1 MRAPF
6 RASVSL
12 ALCSSVLIGTLSP
25 RDAQAQAAAPAA
37 PVKPEAARA
46 EARSRFERGLRA
58 FDSGDL
64 PGALAEFNR
73 AQELLPNPNV
83 LFNVAQVYAAMGK
96 PVEATRIAKQIVADP
111 SGLAPKSLEGAKKIL
126 AEQQSRVATVE
137 LKVNVPDAH
146 IEVDNV
152 DVARS
157 PLKEPL
163 QLASGTHVIGVF
175 ATGYGPT
182 RKEITVA
189 GETSTKLAIDLVPME
204 GKLAHLKLTA
214 TLLDAQLL
222 ANGEVIGTTPFPA
235 SLTLS
240 PGKYH
245 LELKRPGYTSQP
257 VDVTLG
263 DGATGE
269 VTLAWQEDPG
279 AQVPRGLL
287 SLHVSEPN
295 SALYVDGVRRG
306 TYTAPVSLPA
316 GRHRIRVERDGFF
329 PAERDVILEGNK
341 ERTISLYLAPTN
353 ETRRAYVDKTSFRR
367 TLGFTTL
374 GAGAAVTV
382 GAGVFF
388 AINRGSL
395 GDANKNYDAV
405 LGASPTCAT
414 AAGPNGESPPS
425 PAVCLGRLDDATNNQ
440 RKYQTRQTISLIGG
454 GVGLVAVAA
463 GVVLLVTNDDPH
475 KYDREPASA
484 KAKWITPV
492 AYGAPGSGY
501 FGVAGA
507 F

>member
-1 MRAPF
+1 MRARL
-6 RASVSL
+6 RASLSL
-12 ALCSSVLIGTLSP
+12 AVCSSILIGTLTA
-25 RDAQAQAAAPAA
+25 RDSAAQAAPA
-37 PVKPEAARA
+37 KPEAARA

-96 PVEATRIAKQIVADP
+96 PVEATRVAKLVLADP
-111 SGLAPKSLEGAKKIL
+111 AGLGATSLAGAKKIL
-126 AEQQSRVATVE
+126 AEQASRVAAVE
-137 LKVNVPDAH
+137 LKVNVADAH
-146 IEVDNV
+146 VEVDNV
-152 DVARS
+152 DVART

-175 ATGYGPT
+175 ATGYAPT

-189 GETSTKLAIDLVPME
+189 GETSTKVAIELVPME

-245 LELKRPGYTSQP
+245 LELKRLGYTSQP

-269 VTLAWQEDPG
+269 VALAWQEDPS
-279 AQVPRGLL
+279 ASVPRGLL

-316 GRHRIRVERDGFF
+316 GKHRIRVEHDGFF
-329 PAERDVILEGNK
+329 AAERDVILEGGK
-341 ERTISLYLAPTN
+341 ERDISLYLAPTN
-353 ETRRAYVDKTSFRR
+353 ETRRTYVDKANFRR
-367 TLGFTTL
+367 TVGW
-374 GAGAAVTV
+374 VTV
-382 GAGVFF
+382 GSGAVLAAGSAVFF
-388 AINRGSL
+388 ALNRGSL
-395 GDANKNYDAV
+395 TDAAKTYDNV
-405 LGASPTCAT
+405 LAASPTCSKT
-414 AAGPNGESPPS
+414 APAGESPPS
-425 PAVCLGRLDDATNNQ
+425 PAVCVGRLDDATANKN
-440 RKYQTRQTISLIGG
+440 KYQTRQTI
-454 GVGLVAVAA
+454 GLVGGAVGVVAIGA
-463 GVVLLVTNDDPH
+463 GVVLLLTSNDPH

-484 KAKWITPV
+484 KARWITPV
-492 AYGAPGSGY
+492 AYGAPGGGY
-501 FGVAGA
+501 LGVAGA